1 MRWFHSTSHAVALT
15 AVSFLFLIATVAYI
29 MTVLWLNALCR
40 PKMIGEAAEL
50 TTVRRQESITI
61 TASTTNFECDVDCY
75 CRNFNTTDPVNCQR
89 NNSTSG
95 DSGQNATTEGAEPL
109 YDEPIYPA
117 EQSDENDTTTEELR
131 VKMTTSVEPLR
142 KELGTPKLR
151 ELKIPR
157 ATQVNLKLHKADAD
171 DRDLDQD
178 YKILVCNCAV
188 DHERS
193 CFRLYTGST
202 NTLAIKVAEDVELN
216 MDGAKGTE
224 MP

>member
-15 AVSFLFLIATVAYI
+15 AVSFLFLIATVVYI
-29 MTVLWLNALCR
+29 LTVLWLNALCR

-61 TASTTNFECDVDCY
+61 TASTTNVNCDDDCF
-75 CRNFNTTDPVNCQR
+75 CRNYNTTDPSSCHHD
-89 NNSTSG
+89 NSTSG
-95 DSGQNATTEGAEPL
+95 DSGQNATTEGAEPV

-131 VKMTTSVEPLR
+131 VKMTTSVKPLQ
-142 KELGTPKLR
+142 KELGEPKLG

-188 DHERS
+188 GHERS
-193 CFRLYTGST
+193 CFRLYTGGM

-216 MDGAKGTE
+216 MDGAKVTE